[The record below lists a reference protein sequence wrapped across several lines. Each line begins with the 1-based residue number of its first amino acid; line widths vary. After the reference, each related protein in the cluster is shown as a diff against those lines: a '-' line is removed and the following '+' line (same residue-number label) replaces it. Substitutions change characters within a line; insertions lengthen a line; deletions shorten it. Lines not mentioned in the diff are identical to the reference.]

1 MRFSISFIV
10 TIQVL
15 VSSGNRNISYYLSR
29 LSKINTLDDAL
40 AFFELLRKT
49 FEINTD
55 NSTSSPDLCMNDK
68 MERIQTY
75 IQENYTDTDFYLGAV
90 ADYFNLSLNNLSQ
103 QFKRHLGMS
112 PAKYITIL
120 RIDKAKEL
128 LTKTNKSVK
137 DIALEIGYSDS
148 SVFVRNFK
156 NATSFT
162 PVQYREMVRIPC

>member
-1 MRFSISFIV
+1 
-10 TIQVL
+10 
-15 VSSGNRNISYYLSR
+15 
-29 LSKINTLDDAL
+29 
-40 AFFELLRKT
+40 
-49 FEINTD
+49 
-55 NSTSSPDLCMNDK
+55 MNDK

>member
-1 MRFSISFIV
+1 MLWPFLNCFGKPLRSIQI
-10 TIQVL
+10 TVL
-15 VSSGNRNISYYLSR
+15 LLPIS
-29 LSKINTLDDAL
+29 
-40 AFFELLRKT
+40 
-49 FEINTD
+49 
-55 NSTSSPDLCMNDK
+55 
-68 MERIQTY
+68 QTY